1 MNDMLSGE
9 PSSALGK
16 KQFLPSLHSLP
27 KGELYRPQTGRKLLM
42 THKGIYGT
50 SYFGFKREPKQA
62 PEGCSK
68 AIGLWFGDSSCL
80 AASARRGC
88 PGDFGLHPLSLQC
101 SELLEPVSSNL
112 LSSSPLM
119 EGGGGAAV
127 DAATDTPGKAPRPKD
142 WSCFLKGPSALCGLD
157 VGGQERLGAIR
168 DA

>member
-119 EGGGGAAV
+119 EGGWGG
-127 DAATDTPGKAPRPKD
+127 GGGCCHRHPRQG
-142 WSCFLKGPSALCGLD
+142 SQAKGLELLSQGPL
-157 VGGQERLGAIR
+157 RLVWA
-168 DA
+168 